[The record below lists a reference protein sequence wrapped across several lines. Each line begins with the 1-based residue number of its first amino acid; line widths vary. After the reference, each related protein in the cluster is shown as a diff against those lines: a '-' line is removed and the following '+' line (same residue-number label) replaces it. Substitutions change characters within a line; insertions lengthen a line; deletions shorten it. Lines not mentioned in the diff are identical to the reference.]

1 MITFEIIGER
11 IKIRRELLKLSQKE
25 LSDSLVKRGLNL
37 SRETISK
44 IESGSRATNALEM
57 KVIVD
62 VLNLTTEELMKE
74 NQEKVL
80 GSLFRNRGDD
90 ISDKA
95 IAELEEIQAFIKAL
109 ITQKKIDKGEIKTK
123 RYEATWG

>member
-25 LSDSLVKRGLNL
+25 LSDSLAKCGLNL

-44 IESGSRATNALEM
+44 VESGSRATNALEM
-57 KVIVD
+57 KVIAD
-62 VLNLTTEELMKE
+62 VLGLTSEELMKE
-74 NQEKVL
+74 NEEKDLV
-80 GSLFRNRGDD
+80 SLFRNRGDNL
-90 ISDKA
+90 SDKA
-95 IAELEEIQAFIKAL
+95 IAELEEIQDFIKAL